1 MMRKVSKHSPLP
13 LYYQLKEI
21 LQEMIDNEELK
32 PGDAAPPEREL
43 CEIHGISRMTA
54 RRAVMALVNKG
65 VLYRE
70 QGKGTF
76 VAEPKP
82 EHQINLLRGFTEEME
97 AKGLKVRTEILSF
110 QELQPTVSMRKKLK
124 LTSEKTRIV
133 ELRRMRY
140 VDEEPFALETAW
152 LNLELAKGFHQQ
164 DLVGKSLYDVL
175 RDRYG
180 VKICYATQTIEP
192 IQLDEFEGE
201 LFGLKPHS
209 LALLFCRRTYTDQD
223 KVIEYTKCIY
233 RADRHKYEVLL
244 NANM

>member
-54 RRAVMALVNKG
+54 RRAVMALVNEG

-76 VAEPKP
+76 VSEPKP
-82 EHQINLLRGFTEEME
+82 EHQIDLLRGFTNEME
-97 AKGLKVRTEILSF
+97 AKGFHVQTKILSF
-110 QELQPTVSMRKKLK
+110 QELEPTLSMRKKLK
-124 LTSEKTRIV
+124 LSSSQGEIV
-133 ELRRMRY
+133 EIKRLRY
-140 VDEEPFALETAW
+140 VNEEPFALETAW
-152 LNLELAKGFHQQ
+152 LNSQLFEGFRQIDLEGH
-164 DLVGKSLYDVL
+164 SLYDVL
-175 RDRYG
+175 REKYG
-180 VKICYATQTIEP
+180 IEPSQATQTIEP
-192 IQLDEFEGE
+192 IQLDEFESE
-201 LFGLKPHS
+201 LFGLPTYS
-209 LALLFCRRTYTDQD
+209 LALLFCRRTYTQD
-223 KVIEYTKCIY
+223 EQVIEYTKCIY

-244 NANM
+244 KANV